1 MPEIVA
7 FVKHG
12 ATKITPKVVDELIH
26 KLPMWKAAFTQI
38 NSPPHPHLISQL
50 LFLADLVEDVAEG
63 AYKDLPYVSL
73 AEAVFALTYCHHGFN
88 IIPDGVPT
96 FGRADDSSVVRA
108 VLIQNEKVFEK
119 YAQKNAIQW
128 SGITS
133 KP

>member
-38 NSPPHPHLISQL
+38 DSPPHPHLISQL

-63 AYKDLPYVSL
+63 AYKDLPFVSY

-88 IIPDGVPT
+88 IIPDGIPT

-119 YAQKNAIQW
+119 YAQKNGVQW
-128 SGITS
+128 SGVTS
-133 KP
+133 RP